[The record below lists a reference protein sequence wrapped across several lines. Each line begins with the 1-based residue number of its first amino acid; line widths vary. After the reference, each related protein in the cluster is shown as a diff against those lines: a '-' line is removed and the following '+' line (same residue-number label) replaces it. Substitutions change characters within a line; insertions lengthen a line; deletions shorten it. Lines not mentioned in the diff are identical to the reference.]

1 MVWHWRFPCVHVGIE
16 PFIDHDCY
24 GHYNEGIVNPNKKS
38 MILSIFW
45 MKILKKWWWEYCPT
59 IMILFV
65 SLRYCVI
72 VGKLQWELLSKK
84 WEYCNTFWVNNDGV
98 GFGWGYFSTLLSSSI
113 IKHEHFHFSILS
125 CIFSSKEWATTLS
138 HHMFDP
144 SDRDTGSMHI
154 KNHQSWINEIW
165 HHWSRKWH
173 PLILP
178 HFHLLKT

>member
-16 PFIDHDCY
+16 PLIDYDCY

-45 MKILKKWWWEYCPT
+45 MKVLKKWWWGYCPT
-59 IMILFV
+59 IMVLFV

-72 VGKLQWELLSKK
+72 VGKLQGELLSKK
-84 WEYCNTFWVNNDGV
+84 LEYCNTFWVNSDGV

-113 IKHEHFHFSILS
+113 IKHEHFHLSILS
-125 CIFSSKEWATTLS
+125 CNFFFKGMSHYTKSSHVWSKWQG
-138 HHMFDP
+138 H
-144 SDRDTGSMHI
+144 
-154 KNHQSWINEIW
+154 WINAHQTPSMWINKIW
-165 HHWSRKWH
+165 HHWSRKWR
-173 PLILP
+173 PLRLP